1 MNYDDIEML
10 EIPEDDISTSSET
23 ETISESSSSKSTTH
37 KKFDRS
43 LLSPNKSYISL
54 QEWLNSEQKLDFKFD
69 SAQYKKSLA
78 TKDTYTDSYISYVNG
93 LYKVIESLTDNSIT
107 RVNLEYKEELIG
119 IISGK
124 GELETEQK
132 YRKIDEAF
140 LKIIENLTQ
149 FLDQIESESDQ
160 EQLQLLLSILDCLK
174 ANYFYSD
181 IRNKPEQ
188 ISTWVNRYE
197 PKPESD
203 LVQEIMAENP
213 TPYIHPHFWNKLMV
227 QLVTRGLL
235 NEATEAI
242 KHSKYEEL
250 SETCPELYSVI
261 EDFQQL
267 LSSYTSFALKGQ
279 FPQWKLTACEFRD
292 MFPKFKANISESNH
306 EIILNQIYDLACI
319 ITGLPKTIASH
330 CDTWYEVYSALS
342 FFQIRDNNELYPE
355 FYKLSIDE
363 KPPPRLEEADE
374 LYEIAEQCFVDI
386 MEENFLKVLKSLHDF
401 EPITAAVVSKF
412 LELKGFL
419 NNYYLYSTDAK
430 DLDQILNKRTVS
442 EYFLTKQA
450 FECLNIHDLVP
461 VGMGILL
468 NEDVSTSKESA
479 HHNKAVIASFLP
491 KFHCKTNDDL
501 EWGLTI
507 CAKLE
512 LISTARELYY
522 VYGLK
527 SLDDGFIFEALN
539 MFVNCYDPTTIS
551 TDNKNEGMKQVHRIV
566 WDLIFQDSLINNRP
580 VNDELINNI
589 VSNQVDENFDI
600 HPVIRQCLSPYAVL
614 KSFFESLHRPNND
627 VMSKLSKV
635 IHLLRFSHLPKKFY
649 PLLLSQFL
657 PFLIDAKCEFQL
669 PDLIVIIELID
680 TYEVQSNTIDLTEGE
695 QLYKYSINHIESDSR
710 DYDWRKI
717 VKSSFVEVPST
728 IDILIKKL
736 RNEIVSKIGQV
747 YIEK

>member
-1 MNYDDIEML
+1 MAEKISHLNYDDIEML
-10 EIPEDDISTSSET
+10 EIPEDLSSSSET
-23 ETISESSSSKSTTH
+23 ESLSDTLSKSPS
-37 KKFDRS
+37 KFDRS
-43 LLSPNKSYISL
+43 ILSSTKSYISL
-54 QEWLNSEQKLDFKFD
+54 QEWLNSEQRLEFRFD
-69 SAQYKKSLA
+69 SAQYKQSLA
-78 TKDTYTDSYISYVNG
+78 TKDPYTDSYITYVNG

-107 RVNLEYKEELIG
+107 RINLEYKEEVIG
-119 IISGK
+119 IVSGK
-124 GELETEQK
+124 EEADTEQK
-132 YRKIDEAF
+132 HAKIDEAF
-140 LKIIENLTQ
+140 LKVVEHLTQ
-149 FLDQIESESDQ
+149 FLDHTDSESETDQ
-160 EQLQLLLSILDCLK
+160 EQLQLLLSILECLK
-174 ANYFYSD
+174 ANFFYGD

-197 PKPESD
+197 PKPESE
-203 LVQEIMAENP
+203 LVQEIMADNP
-213 TPYIHPHFWNKLMV
+213 TPYTHTDFWNKLMV
-227 QLVTRGLL
+227 QLVTHGLL

-242 KHSKYEEL
+242 KHSKYEDL
-250 SETCPELYSVI
+250 SQTCPELYSVI
-261 EDFQQL
+261 DDFQQL
-267 LSSYTSFALKGQ
+267 LSTYTGFALKGQ
-279 FPQWKLTACEFRD
+279 FAQWKLSACEFRD
-292 MFPKFKANISESNH
+292 LFPKFRANISQPEH

-319 ITGLPKTIASH
+319 ITGFPKTIASH

-342 FFQIRDNNELYPE
+342 FFQIRDNNDLYPE
-355 FYKLSIDE
+355 FYELSITE

-374 LYEIAEQCFVDI
+374 LYEIAEQSFCDI

-401 EPITAAVVSKF
+401 EPITAAVVSKL

-419 NNYYLYSTDAK
+419 NNYYLYATDAK
-430 DLDQILNKRTVS
+430 NIEQILNKRTVS

-461 VGMGILL
+461 VGMGLLL

-479 HHNKAVIASFLP
+479 TYNKSVIASFLP

-512 LISTARELYY
+512 LIGTARELYY

-551 TDNKNEGMKQVHRIV
+551 SDNKNEGMKQVHHIV
-566 WDLIFQDSLINNRP
+566 WDLIFQDSLINNRL

-589 VSNQVDENFDI
+589 VANQVDETFDI

-614 KSFFESLHRPNND
+614 RSFYQSLERSDND
-627 VMSKLSKV
+627 AMAKLSKV
-635 IHLLRFSHLPKKFY
+635 IHLLRFSHLPKKFS
-649 PLLLSQFL
+649 PLLLAQFL
-657 PFLIDAKCEFQL
+657 PFFDAKYLFKL

-680 TYEVQSNTIDLTEGE
+680 TYEVQSNSIDRTEAE
-695 QLYKYSINHIESDSR
+695 QLYKYSINHIEPEAR
-710 DYDWRKI
+710 HYDWRK
-717 VKSSFVEVPST
+717 KTVPPT
-728 IDILIKKL
+728 IDGLIKHL
-736 RNEIVSKIGQV
+736 RNQIVSKIGQV